1 PDLPPRVAPGLTV
14 PPVDGRYALVGPH
27 GGPREVV
34 PRVHAP
40 SVAAVKNDD
49 LRKRMLAQGFEPLL
63 DSPEQYGAAIR
74 SEIEVFARIV
84 RSAGIKVDG

>member
-1 PDLPPRVAPGLTV
+1 
-14 PPVDGRYALVGPH
+14 
-27 GGPREVV
+27 
-34 PRVHAP
+34 
-40 SVAAVKNDD
+40 VKNDD